1 MKLRSRIRGPKLR
14 IKLILLAGTLLVVPW
29 LSYLQLVEMERL
41 LIQGQQNAQLLMAS
55 GVSTLF
61 NNRDELFN
69 DLPLNIDDYDN
80 LYAHP
85 LRRTILLNGFN
96 DDWGELPPTV
106 QRTFGTGDGGFEL
119 AMAEHVNQL
128 YAFVTINDEHRIYRD
143 PGLID
148 IDTSDH
154 LRISYIDSQGLFE
167 RIVLTFSRPGVAT
180 VYRVDDQWKR
190 AGVPLTNLRGY
201 LRETEE
207 GYAVEFS
214 LPLSMLALP
223 QKISIAFADVDDDQQ
238 RIIASVTETSPSS
251 GQELFNLVI
260 FRSEETMNLIE
271 SLNYVNARVLV
282 VDTEHR
288 IRGESLGDALG
299 QDQESASESGLAAGF
314 ASFRPYLHRIFVG
327 ETWESITPEESMALE
342 NDAIASAL
350 SGEPFAV
357 RKISKSGTQT
367 VMATYPIRSKGG
379 ILGAVAVEQDIEQ
392 ILSFQRE
399 ALEQIVLVSL
409 AALSIVILAAVGY
422 ALRLAYRIRR
432 LRRSANEVIDEHGR
446 ITGDSLD
453 AETTAGDE
461 IGDLARSMENMLFR
475 LRQHNAFLAKMP
487 RTLRHEI
494 NNPLNTLTTS
504 LENLTSTQNEKERER
519 YIESARRGVMRIGGI
534 VQGLAEAASI
544 EDSMTDV
551 DFEVVDMQKLL
562 ANYVANQQIAH
573 PDVEIEYRGRAD
585 PVLAEV
591 SDFHIEQLLDK
602 ILDNAIDF
610 HRNNSPIKIQ
620 LDKGRWFLR
629 VSVANRGPVLPT
641 NTSDLFESLVSQRAQ
656 QDQLHFGLG
665 LYVARVIAQYHQGT
679 VRAINLVDGSGVAI
693 AIELPLARRETTSE
707 MRQRSPDQAA

>member
-14 IKLILLAGTLLVVPW
+14 IKLLLLAGTLLVVPW

-55 GVSTLF
+55 GISTLF
-61 NNRDELFN
+61 NNREELFN
-69 DLPLNIDDYDN
+69 DLPINLEDSDN

-85 LRRTILLNGFN
+85 LRQTILLNGFN
-96 DDWGELPPTV
+96 DDWGELPPTGT
-106 QRTFGTGDGGFEL
+106 RKFGNGDGEFEL
-119 AMAEHVNQL
+119 TMAEHVNQL
-128 YAFVTINDEHRIYRD
+128 YAFVTISDDRRIYRD

-154 LRISYIDSQGLFE
+154 LRISYIDSQGLRL
-167 RIVLTFSRPGVAT
+167 RIVLTFSQPGVAT
-180 VYRVDDQWKR
+180 VYRVDEQWKR

-201 LRETEE
+201 LRETAE
-207 GYAVEFS
+207 GFAVEFS
-214 LPLSMLALP
+214 LPLSTLGLP
-223 QKISIAFADVDDDQQ
+223 RKIYIAFADVDDEQQ
-238 RIIASVTETSPSS
+238 LAVTNVTATAPTPE
-251 GQELFNLVI
+251 QELLNLVI

-271 SLNYVNARVLV
+271 SLNYVNSRVLV
-282 VDTEHR
+282 VDTNHR
-288 IRGESLGDALG
+288 IRGESLGHTLG
-299 QDQESASESGLAAGF
+299 EQQEDNAETGLSAGF

-327 ETWESITPEESMALE
+327 ESWDSITPEISMELE
-342 NDAIASAL
+342 NEAIDSAL
-350 SGEPFAV
+350 GGEPFAV
-357 RKISKSGTQT
+357 RKLSKSGTQT
-367 VMATYPIRSKGG
+367 VVATYPIRSKGG

-409 AALSIVILAAVGY
+409 AALSIVMLAAVGY

-432 LRRSANEVIDEHGR
+432 LRRSANDVIDEHGR

-461 IGDLARSMENMLFR
+461 IGDLARSMDNMLFR

-504 LENLTSTQNEKERER
+504 LENLASTQNDKERER
-519 YIESARRGVMRIGGI
+519 YLESARRGVMRIGGI

-551 DFEVVDMQKLL
+551 DFEIVDMEQLL
-562 ANYVANQQIAH
+562 SNYVANQQITHSDLAF
-573 PDVEIEYRGRAD
+573 VYRGTNK
-585 PVLAEV
+585 PVFAEV

-610 HRNNSPIKIQ
+610 HRHNSPIKIQ
-620 LDKGRWFLR
+620 LDSGRWFLR
-629 VSVANRGPVLPT
+629 VSVANRGPVLPH

-679 VRAINLVDGSGVAI
+679 VRAVNLIDGSGVAI
-693 AIELPLARRETTSE
+693 AVELPLARHETSAEVKQKTS
-707 MRQRSPDQAA
+707 DQAA